1 MAGSV
6 IKGQKGKV
14 KFLASYNQNEHV
26 DLPNWILKLSWLA
39 HSYFPNGVG
48 GVISGSATLF
58 FAFIGF
64 DTVASTAEEVSLHS
78 SCTEFYL
85 CSSEFHYT
93 SSAMARSL

>member
-1 MAGSV
+1 MAGPV
-6 IKGQKGKV
+6 IKVQTGKV
-14 KFLASYNQNEHV
+14 NFLLHITELMRR
-26 DLPNWILKLSWLA
+26 LPIGFLKLACWLV

-48 GVISGSATLF
+48 GVLSGSATLF

-85 CSSEFHYT
+85 CSPKCH
-93 SSAMARSL
+93 